1 MWQFGVTSLKEFPC
15 FIMEWPPQDSEWG
28 WRENPCRP
36 SCFCLVSSI
45 LVRVCLYIFLSF
57 KVNSSKFKHAK
68 RIKKEKGR
76 WGGGRSTPRRSE
88 RKRKRVSFG
97 EEFLEQWSPPR
108 GSAATASGLSE
119 DPLDPTENEP
129 GTSEQTITWPSEP
142 RYYSQELPP
151 NHRKRLPFIHKR
163 LDLNHK
169 RSSSALYLMYFVY
182 ARNELVSF
190 VSGNL

>member
-1 MWQFGVTSLKEFPC
+1 MPKRK
-15 FIMEWPPQDSEWG
+15 
-28 WRENPCRP
+28 REDLPEP
-36 SCFCLVSSI
+36 DP
-45 LVRVCLYIFLSF
+45 
-57 KVNSSKFKHAK
+57 
-68 RIKKEKGR
+68 
-76 WGGGRSTPRRSE
+76 PRRSE

-97 EEFLEQWSPPR
+97 EEFVEQWSPPR

-151 NHRKRLPFIHKR
+151 NHRKCLHFIHKR
-163 LDLNHK
+163 LDLDHQ
-169 RSSSALYLMYFVY
+169 RSSSALYLMYLVY

-190 VSGNL
+190 VSGNLQIVSGKWYLVSGYIYIVNVVVIGVSVR

>member
-1 MWQFGVTSLKEFPC
+1 MPKGSKRK
-15 FIMEWPPQDSEWG
+15 
-28 WRENPCRP
+28 REDEGEGDQP
-36 SCFCLVSSI
+36 
-45 LVRVCLYIFLSF
+45 
-57 KVNSSKFKHAK
+57 
-68 RIKKEKGR
+68 
-76 WGGGRSTPRRSE
+76 PRRSE

-97 EEFLEQWSPPR
+97 EEFAEQWSPPR

-142 RYYSQELPP
+142 WYYSQELPP

-163 LDLNHK
+163 LDLNHQH
-169 RSSSALYLMYFVY
+169 SSSALYLMYLVY